1 MQKLQTL
8 CCIYGKKTTRFYNRF
23 QAGMNYKLCI
33 IRLIAEII
41 KIGTVRP
48 RCDERK
54 VLLDSNMNSNSTEFS
69 LVYGIEMNFQLL
81 KIVNAHLGTATNCN
95 VN

>member
-1 MQKLQTL
+1 
-8 CCIYGKKTTRFYNRF
+8 
-23 QAGMNYKLCI
+23 MNYKLCI

-54 VLLDSNMNSNSTEFS
+54 VLLDSNMNSNSSDSSLINVLMFH

>member
-1 MQKLQTL
+1 
-8 CCIYGKKTTRFYNRF
+8 
-23 QAGMNYKLCI
+23 MNYKLCI

-54 VLLDSNMNSNSTEFS
+54 VPLDSNMNSNSSDSNLINVLMFH

>member
-1 MQKLQTL
+1 
-8 CCIYGKKTTRFYNRF
+8 
-23 QAGMNYKLCI
+23 MNYKLCI

-48 RCDERK
+48 RCD
-54 VLLDSNMNSNSTEFS
+54 VLLDSNMNSNSSDSS
-69 LVYGIEMNFQLL
+69 LINVLMFHSVYGIEMNLQLL

>member
-1 MQKLQTL
+1 
-8 CCIYGKKTTRFYNRF
+8 
-23 QAGMNYKLCI
+23 MNYKLCI

-54 VLLDSNMNSNSTEFS
+54 VLLDSNMNSNSSDSSLINVLMFH
-69 LVYGIEMNFQLL
+69 LVYGIEMHFQLL

>member
-1 MQKLQTL
+1 
-8 CCIYGKKTTRFYNRF
+8 
-23 QAGMNYKLCI
+23 MNYKLCI

-54 VLLDSNMNSNSTEFS
+54 VLLDSNMNFNSSDSSLINVLMFH